1 MEIKVLGPGCTNCV
15 TLTRIVEEAVAE
27 LGVTANVIKV
37 EDYADI
43 ASHGVM
49 STPALIIDGA
59 IAVAGRVPT
68 HRRVRELIEGAAR
81 TSD

>member
-37 EDYADI
+37 EDYAGI

-49 STPALIIDGA
+49 STPALVIDGA
-59 IAVAGRVPT
+59 VVVTGRVPT
-68 HRRVRELIEGAAR
+68 PRRVRELIADAS
-81 TSD
+81 TQ